1 MTCILKI
8 TQKETMQKLFLLSLA
23 VFFKVWFHCDIQF
36 FQFFL
41 LSYPGGPWAI
51 ISKNTQDTLAMR
63 PPPSPPFSAI
73 GINWFDS
80 HVWRGTHDRHQFQ
93 PGGPADRLQVRRG
106 QETREGSCLVPSGVL
121 KWRQGRSKVTH
132 VNSCEGK
139 KLQCISHIN
148 VATCLSNSLHASLPT
163 FNFLLLFSCLSY
175 DC

>member
-1 MTCILKI
+1 MRRIKYRYDLHSQNYTKRDHAKAFFFTLVPLYSILNSFFFHI
-8 TQKETMQKLFLLSLA
+8 LEVRGPLYLA
-23 VFFKVWFHCDIQF
+23 K
-36 FQFFL
+36 
-41 LSYPGGPWAI
+41 
-51 ISKNTQDTLAMR
+51 TQDTLVMR
-63 PPPSPPFSAI
+63 LPFSGI

-80 HVWRGTHDRHQFQ
+80 HVWSGTHDRHQFQ
-93 PGGPADRLQVRRG
+93 PGGPTDRLQVRRG